1 MAEEIKHIAI
11 CDIKLFGG
19 NRYFALD
26 EKKVDE
32 YAESIRAVGIQEPLI
47 VRPLKSDRKYY
58 ELVAGEHRLRAA
70 QKAGLK
76 TVPAIV
82 RNMTDEQAQL
92 CYGETNRQRE
102 KVTTMEKAYMAY
114 YDYTYGSSESE
125 KKDELSERHRQ
136 DLIKLT
142 MLIKTLQDFVD
153 VRKITV
159 KAGAKAASLP
169 VAVQNEI
176 FVCLEGNKKVL
187 TELCV
192 DKIKLVND
200 TEFVPY
206 GQSISP
212 TRLEEILSEYQP
224 KKVRKVHLAISRKLL
239 RRLPE
244 EYRTREAQEEL
255 VEELIKDYLD
265 K

>member
-1 MAEEIKHIAI
+1 MAEEIKNIAI
-11 CDIKLFGG
+11 CDIKLYGG

-32 YAESIRAVGIQEPLI
+32 YAESIMAVGIQEPLI
-47 VRPLKSDRKYY
+47 VRPFISDGIEY
-58 ELVAGEHRLRAA
+58 ELIAGEHRLRAA

-82 RNMTDEQAQL
+82 RQMTDEQAQL

-114 YDYTYGSSESE
+114 YDYKYGSSE

-142 MLIKTLQDFVD
+142 MLTKPLQNFVD

-212 TRLEEILSEYQP
+212 TKLEEILSEYQP
-224 KKVRKVHLAISRKLL
+224 KKVKKVHLSISRKLL